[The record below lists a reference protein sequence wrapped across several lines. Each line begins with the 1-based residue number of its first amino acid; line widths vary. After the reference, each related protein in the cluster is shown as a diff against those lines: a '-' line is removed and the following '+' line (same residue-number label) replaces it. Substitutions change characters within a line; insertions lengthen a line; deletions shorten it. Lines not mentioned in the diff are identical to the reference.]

1 MGSAGRYSTRVLTIP
16 IATTGFRSLPT
27 RLDLACSWPE
37 LVRHAI
43 TVGRPG
49 WPEVRRYGIYSA
61 HEVLW
66 RASMLF
72 ASLWQ
77 PAPDGPLERTDAF
90 HALDPAERGA
100 VNYFLGGIA
109 AKLAADSLFGA
120 AWLVHVDRVLRAHGI
135 PVRGSRPDFLGT
147 DLFGCQLVVEAKGNS
162 ILNRRTVA
170 AAKRQAASLS
180 PLPGGGPHLAYAQ
193 VAHFRRGA
201 WRFHLDDPPPENQ
214 ESQVWDLGASLA
226 AYYRP
231 VFDVLRQLPTE
242 SREADDTVY
251 AVAQFPEAD
260 LRLGLDQAI
269 LGALTVLLEEPNRYE
284 PLLARLAERAHAE
297 SNRPTRD
304 ERQGPVWLMTRAMEE
319 TRTRRS
325 IGVDGVLVDLGDA
338 WSDEQLIRQPE
349 DRRLAP

>member
-1 MGSAGRYSTRVLTIP
+1 M
-16 IATTGFRSLPT
+16 
-27 RLDLACSWPE
+27 
-37 LVRHAI
+37 
-43 TVGRPG
+43 
-49 WPEVRRYGIYSA
+49 
-61 HEVLW
+61 
-66 RASMLF
+66 
-72 ASLWQ
+72 
-77 PAPDGPLERTDAF
+77 
-90 HALDPAERGA
+90 
-100 VNYFLGGIA
+100 
-109 AKLAADSLFGA
+109 
-120 AWLVHVDRVLRAHGI
+120 
-135 PVRGSRPDFLGT
+135 
-147 DLFGCQLVVEAKGNS
+147 
-162 ILNRRTVA
+162 
-170 AAKRQAASLS
+170 
-180 PLPGGGPHLAYAQ
+180 
-193 VAHFRRGA
+193 
-201 WRFHLDDPPPENQ
+201 
-214 ESQVWDLGASLA
+214 GASLA

-297 SNRPTRD
+297 SNRPTRY